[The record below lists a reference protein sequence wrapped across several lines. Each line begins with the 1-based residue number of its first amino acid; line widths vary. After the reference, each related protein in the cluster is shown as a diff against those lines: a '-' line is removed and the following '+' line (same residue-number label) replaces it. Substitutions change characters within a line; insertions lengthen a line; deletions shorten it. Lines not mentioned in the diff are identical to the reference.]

1 MQVGWVL
8 EDPVSGFCG
17 EVVAA
22 SRDALELAD
31 RHGRRRGFPL
41 PSCWDHEGTLVTVVR
56 ARGAV
61 AGTVT
66 QTRSGSLTNPV
77 PQRARVARGSRIWVE
92 GRHDAELVERVWG
105 EDLRAEGVVVE
116 LLDGIDN
123 LAAGLASFAPSA
135 TRRLGVLVDHLTPGS
150 KESRLVAEVRQPYVH
165 ICGHPYVDIWQAV
178 RPAVLGL
185 AAWPVIPPGQPW
197 KDGIVAAVGGRLQA
211 TSPPEFWRRL
221 LARVT
226 GWTDLEPGLLRAVE
240 ELVDFVSVEPQ

>member
-1 MQVGWVL
+1 MEVGWVL

-31 RHGRRRGFPL
+31 RHGRRRSFPL
-41 PSCWDHEGTLVTVVR
+41 PSSWDHEGTLVTVVR
-56 ARGAV
+56 ARGPV
-61 AGTVT
+61 AGAVT
-66 QTRSGSLTNPV
+66 QTRSGSLADPV

-150 KESRLVAEVRQPYVH
+150 KESRLVAEVRQPHVH